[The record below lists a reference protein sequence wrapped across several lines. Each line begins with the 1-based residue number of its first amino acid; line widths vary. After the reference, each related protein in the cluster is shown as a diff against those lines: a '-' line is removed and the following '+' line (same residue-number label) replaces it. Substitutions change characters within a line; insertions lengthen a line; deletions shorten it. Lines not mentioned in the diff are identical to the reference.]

1 MFICVHLWIK
11 AFPFLVIKDAVSF
24 AFSMSSLK
32 LNQHWYHRRQLFTC
46 PIPVEVRSWL
56 FDPSS
61 LTARLIRMCSGEF
74 RVELLSQRI
83 EKPALDEIK
92 ALNLTYGDWA
102 LVREV
107 HLYCKNKPVV
117 YARTVIPLS
126 TLTGA
131 QRSYGNLGNRP
142 LGAMLFAD
150 KTMTRDEVMV
160 SKLLSES
167 ALHVKTGV
175 IGEDV
180 WGRRSVFR
188 VGGKPLLVSE
198 YYLPTLF
205 GEN

>member
-1 MFICVHLWIK
+1 
-11 AFPFLVIKDAVSF
+11 
-24 AFSMSSLK
+24 MSLLK
-32 LNQHWYHRRQLFTC
+32 INQHWYHRRQLFSRF
-46 PIPVEVRSWL
+46 IPDEVKSWL
-56 FDPSS
+56 FDSSS

-74 RVELLSQRI
+74 RVELLSQGVER
-83 EKPALDEIK
+83 PALDEIK
-92 ALNLTYGDWA
+92 ALNLTYGESA

-131 QRSYGNLGNRP
+131 QRSYGNLGCRP

-150 KTMTRDEVMV
+150 KTMKRDEVEV
-160 SKLLSES
+160 SRLISES
-167 ALHVKTGV
+167 SLLMKSGATT
-175 IGEDV
+175 EDV

-205 GEN
+205 EKS

>member
-1 MFICVHLWIK
+1 VFICVHLWIK
-11 AFPFLVIKDAVSF
+11 AVPFLALKDAVSF
-24 AFSMSSLK
+24 ASSMSSLK
-32 LNQHWYHRRQLFTC
+32 LNQHWYHQRQLFTC
-46 PIPVEVRSWL
+46 PIPAEIRSWL

-83 EKPALDEIK
+83 EKPALDEIN
-92 ALNLTYGDWA
+92 ALNLTYGDSA

-107 HLYCKNKPVV
+107 RLYCKNKPVV

-160 SKLLSES
+160 ARLFPES
-167 ALHVKTGV
+167 ALYVKTGV
-175 IGEDV
+175 NGESI
-180 WGRRSVFR
+180 WGRRSVFH

-205 GEN
+205 GNN